1 MEIIMKSIFPLI
13 MILLTLGCSHQ
24 TTIQLPRP
32 DRPQL
37 QPLHKNESFCS
48 DKNAKILL
56 NNTNELLIF
65 AEQLEILLNTYEQMI
80 PNFQNEKISE

>member
-1 MEIIMKSIFPLI
+1 MKSIFPLI
-13 MILLTLGCSHQ
+13 MILLILGCSHQ

-37 QPLHKNESFCS
+37 QLLHKNESFCS
-48 DKNAKILL
+48 DQNAKILL
-56 NNTNELLIF
+56 NNTNELLIY